1 MELDANFSLKFVLT
15 PLILLFPEIRMTKKI
30 FTRVAPKNYFI
41 NSVEFSKESLHLE
54 SYSNSTFLC

>member
-30 FTRVAPKNYFI
+30 FTRVAPKKLFYY
-41 NSVEFSKESLHLE
+41 LG
-54 SYSNSTFLC
+54 